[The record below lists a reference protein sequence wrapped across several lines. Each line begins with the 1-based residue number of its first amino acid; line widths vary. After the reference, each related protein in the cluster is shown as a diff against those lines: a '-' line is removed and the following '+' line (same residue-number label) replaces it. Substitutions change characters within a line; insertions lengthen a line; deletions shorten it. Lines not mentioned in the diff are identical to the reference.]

1 MKMKKIYHLKIRQ
14 VSKLNLSKL
23 GILFILSVLL
33 SSCTYRSF
41 DEPKSSV
48 NAAKNMSELE
58 KEVKAMKTANFDY
71 IFTFKRMDDEVFTSE
86 DKQFIKANS
95 HYATNR
101 FTLTKDEKVI
111 VAGSNFAF
119 SQENLDAL
127 QDRFKMESFSKPPE
141 ELEKKVKEQEGS
153 NINANANANINTNIN
168 QNK

>member
-1 MKMKKIYHLKIRQ
+1 MMRKKIYRLKIKQ
-14 VSKLNLSKL
+14 VSKFGLSKF

-41 DEPKSSV
+41 DEPKSNINAV
-48 NAAKNMSELE
+48 DAAKNMSELE
-58 KEVKAMKTANFDY
+58 KEVEAMKTADFDY
-71 IFTFKRMDDEVFTSE
+71 IFTFKRMDDGVFTSE

-95 HYATNR
+95 HFATNR

-141 ELEKKVKEQEGS
+141 ELEKQMNEQEKS
-153 NINANANANINTNIN
+153 NNNTNIN